1 MTDKAELY
9 VHGVEHK
16 NQKVKTIRIT
26 LKKLLKL
33 INNLEINKGKWKHY
47 CWHVNAWDAQQDI
60 NNCHKWDMILNNYKR
75 NVARR

>member
-16 NQKVKTIRIT
+16 NRKIKTIRIT

-33 INNLEINKGKWKHY
+33 I
-47 CWHVNAWDAQQDI
+47 
-60 NNCHKWDMILNNYKR
+60 
-75 NVARR
+75 

>member
-16 NQKVKTIRIT
+16 NRKIKTIRIT

-47 CWHVNAWDAQQDI
+47 CWHVN
-60 NNCHKWDMILNNYKR
+60 
-75 NVARR
+75 RR